1 MIMRLSEIINV
12 LENFASPYLQENY
25 DNATLIV
32 GDYRYEISSAL
43 ISLDCTEEIVDE
55 AIKVGANLII
65 SHHPI
70 VFKGLKSLTG
80 KNYVERTIIKAI
92 KNNIAIYAMHTN
104 LDNVK
109 GGVNYKIAD
118 KLGLENC
125 KILSPKSGFLR
136 KLVFFVPVN
145 ASQMVQEAL
154 FKASAGN
161 IGNYDECSFSVE
173 GTGSFRANDSA
184 NPTIGEKNKRH
195 FEKENRVEVI
205 FNMADEKKILKAL
218 MGSHPYEEVAYDI
231 YQLENRNQDI
241 GSGIIGELKKE
252 TDAFDFL
259 NEIKRVMQADGIRY
273 TKPHKK
279 VIKKVAICGGSGS
292 FLLSKAIANE
302 ADIFITADFKYHEF
316 FDAENKIIIADI
328 GHFESEQY
336 TKELFMEILQKK
348 IPNFATHLSS
358 ISTNPI
364 NYL

>member
-1 MIMRLSEIINV
+1 MKLKVIIDH
-12 LENFASPYLQENY
+12 LESFASPYLQESY

-32 GDYRYEISSAL
+32 GDKNWEITSAL

-55 AIKVGANLII
+55 AIQLGANLII

-70 VFKGLKSLTG
+70 VFKGLKSLTA
-80 KNYVERTIIKAI
+80 KSYVERTIIKAI
-92 KNNIAIYAMHTN
+92 KNDVAIYAMHTN

-109 GGVNYKIAD
+109 GGVNYKIAE
-118 KLGLENC
+118 KLDLQNC
-125 KILSPKSGFLR
+125 KILSPKSGFLK
-136 KLVFFVPVN
+136 KLVFFVPLKD
-145 ASQMVQEAL
+145 SQKVQEAL
-154 FKASAGN
+154 FKASAGS

-173 GTGSFRANDSA
+173 GIGSFRANELA
-184 NPTIGEKNKRH
+184 NPTLGEKNKRH

-205 FNMADEKKILKAL
+205 FNAADESKVLNAL
-218 MGSHPYEEVAYDI
+218 FESHPYEEVAYDI
-231 YQLENRNQDI
+231 YQLQNKNQDI
-241 GSGIIGELKKE
+241 GSGIIGELKTE
-252 TDAFDFL
+252 MDALDCL
-259 NEIKRVMQADGIRY
+259 KEIKKRMKTAVIRY

-279 VIKKVAICGGSGS
+279 RVKKVAICGGSGS

-302 ADIFITADFKYHEF
+302 ADMFITADFKYHEF
-316 FDAENKIIIADI
+316 FDADNKIIIADI
-328 GHFESEQY
+328 GHYESEQF